1 MQLEALQKS
10 MMDAI
15 DRGPDFIAEAAFA
28 GGRPAAMRGLCVH
41 ANTIS
46 HARLVALEE
55 SFPRGMEQ
63 LGHER
68 FNALCRQFL
77 ETGSASAEP
86 LGTIGRD
93 LPSFLADEGERDA
106 AATAQFEW
114 AWLES
119 YHAAEAVPLVL
130 ADLAGLA
137 EDRLLATTVSL
148 HPAARLVP
156 PNANSRLIEEVP
168 TLAYAAGILITRPH
182 ADVLISPADAA
193 MIRYFRLLEEN
204 FQPVCN
210 LLASAHEHD
219 GEDGLQSLLA
229 MLIAGSLVLAVQQ
242 G

>member
-15 DRGPDFIAEAAFA
+15 DRGPDFIAETAFA
-28 GGRPAAMRGLCVH
+28 GGRPAAMRGLAVH

-55 SFPRGMEQ
+55 SFPRSLEQ
-63 LGHER
+63 VGLER

-77 ETGSASAEP
+77 ETGSVSAEP
-86 LGTIGRD
+86 LSTIGRQ
-93 LPSFLADEGERDA
+93 LPSFFAEMGEQEA
-106 AATAQFEW
+106 AETAGFEW

-119 YHAAEAVPLVL
+119 YHAAEAEPVAL
-130 ADLAGLA
+130 ADLAGLD
-137 EDRLLATTVSL
+137 EERLLATTLGL

-156 PNANSRLIEEVP
+156 PNRNPGLIEEVP
-168 TLAYAAGILITRPH
+168 VLAYADGILITRPH
-182 ADVLISPADAA
+182 AEILISPANASI
-193 MIRYFRLLEEN
+193 IRYFRLLEEK

-210 LLASAHEHD
+210 LLASTHENG

-229 MLIAGSLVLAVQQ
+229 MLEAGSLVLTVQQ